1 MGLFSILYL
10 ILILLIKTIFLVYGR
25 IISDSYNN
33 RIKLINES
41 FRGIK
46 VLKFYKIEIF
56 FLNIF
61 KTFNLKLYNTLLKYR
76 IISIWPKYFIET
88 ILVISIISVVLYN
101 INYNPNYIALIP
113 TATFFLLAGYRLL
126 PMLQTIFNNF
136 GSIRVNIAAWDAIRD
151 DLNKNLKIF
160 DRKRGK
166 NITFK
171 FNNNISMQN
180 ITYEYKK
187 FLCTT

>member
-1 MGLFSILYL
+1 MKVFA
-10 ILILLIKTIFLVYGR
+10 
-25 IISDSYNN
+25 
-33 RIKLINES
+33 E
-41 FRGIK
+41 IK

-166 NITFK
+166 
-171 FNNNISMQN
+171 
-180 ITYEYKK
+180 
-187 FLCTT
+187 